1 MRATFS
7 GAAALGA
14 NAQAELKRCKLL
26 SLRGAKV
33 RVPLDTEPSYFEID
47 FDLGEMHLDGEIE
60 MRGSKALPRDRVTS
74 STRTEGGRSE
84 GGRSEGGRSEVS
96 PRHERSAEVE
106 GSFGSPDRGRESKV
120 NRLHAGSP
128 EEQQRWVGE
137 LCAVPPARLQGSPP
151 PPPSP
156 PRPPA
161 AHHLPP
167 RLPLIYR

>member
-84 GGRSEGGRSEVS
+84 VS

-106 GSFGSPDRGRESKV
+106 GSFGSPDRDRESKV

-137 LCAVPPARLQGSPP
+137 LCAVPPARLQGPP
-151 PPPSP
+151 PLRPHP